1 MSLVWLGEMNKKRRA
16 SGGIGQAVDLACVV
30 AAGSSDTLINGPPFA
45 STAEWWPL
53 MRVESIATD
62 ATRAFPYSVS
72 ITPPSTR
79 TEAPVVADACGDAR

>member
-1 MSLVWLGEMNKKRRA
+1 MSLVWLGEMNKKRGA
-16 SGGIGQAVDLACVV
+16 SGGIGQAVDLTCVV
-30 AAGSSDTLINGPPFA
+30 AAQNPDALTNGHPFA
-45 STAEWWPL
+45 SAAERWPL